1 MTLFLKCHFKESV
14 FSAHKRSNDPFAI
27 TKDGNKNTV
36 FNNLHGRVTRKSV
49 SLKRFFRRYVFLSFS
64 LSLLFLLT
72 CPVTNIRLRNLCE
85 NSNLAGFRGR
95 AGIVS
100 RRGKALK
107 TSPRPFICSTP
118 FQRWRHNS
126 RGKRVR

>member
-1 MTLFLKCHFKESV
+1 MDVSREKVCLT
-14 FSAHKRSNDPFAI
+14 
-27 TKDGNKNTV
+27 
-36 FNNLHGRVTRKSV
+36 
-49 SLKRFFRRYVFLSFS
+49 SLKRFFRLRLSFFLS
-64 LSLLFLLT
+64 LSFLFLLT
-72 CPVTNIRLRNLCE
+72 CPVTNIRLRNLYE

-126 RGKRVR
+126 RGKRMLVESLPVDKVAWNRGFGNFTNVEREERGRR